1 MNHLSLSIADIAL
14 RLECPDPAFLSQL
27 VQERYEAFVCPES
40 PSPHIRIRL
49 QPTASPPTRARI
61 ESVKVRP
68 AEGGWRF
75 VYDTFVADVSPDADS
90 AEVTCLH
97 SPYAVD
103 SFLRALLALYL
114 PQRQGVILHAAA
126 VRDAGRGYLFAGRS
140 GAGKSTV
147 ARLLCDL
154 AEVLSDELVAVRRT
168 PDGWQVYGTPF
179 WGDFAR
185 AGANLHA
192 PLHAIYLLKHAAQ
205 HRVEPLS
212 RGDALRALLQC
223 SLQFAEGAQV
233 AEWMLNVVSALAR
246 DVPACRLHFLPDAG
260 FWQQIHPPSL

>member
-1 MNHLSLSIADIAL
+1 MNELTLSIADIAL
-14 RLECPDPAFLSQL
+14 TLRCPDAAFLQQL
-27 VQERYEAFVCPES
+27 VQERYEAFTLAAEQKPD
-40 PSPHIRIRL
+40 IRVRL
-49 QPTASPPTRARI
+49 NPMHRPPTRARL
-61 ESVKVRP
+61 ESVKVRS

-75 VYDTFVADVSPDADS
+75 VYDTFVADVSANADD
-90 AEVTCLH
+90 AEVTCLN

-103 SFLRALLALYL
+103 SFLRALLALHL
-114 PQRQGVILHAAA
+114 PQRHGVILHAAA

-168 PDGWQVYGTPF
+168 AEGWQVYGTPF

-192 PLHAIYLLKHAAQ
+192 PLQDIYLLKHAAS
-205 HRVEPLS
+205 HRLEALP

-246 DVPACRLHFLPDAG
+246 DVPAYRLHLLPDPG
-260 FWQQIHPPSL
+260 FWQLIHPPSL

>member
-14 RLECPDPAFLSQL
+14 RLECPDTVFLQQL
-27 VQERYEAFVCPES
+27 LQERYEAFVSAEE

-49 QPTASPPTRARI
+49 QPTTSPPTRARI

-75 VYDTFVADVSPDADS
+75 VYDTFVADVTANADS
-90 AEVTCLH
+90 AEVNCLH

-114 PQRQGVILHAAA
+114 PQRDGVMIHASAL
-126 VRDAGRGYLFAGRS
+126 RYGGRGYLFAGRS

-147 ARLLCDL
+147 ARLLCNL

-168 PDGWQVYGTPF
+168 AEGWQVYGTPF

-192 PLHAIYLLKHAAQ
+192 PLQDIYLLKHAAS
-205 HRVEPLS
+205 HRLEALP

-246 DVPACRLHFLPDAG
+246 DVPAYRLHLLPDPG
-260 FWQQIHPPSL
+260 FWQLIHPPSL